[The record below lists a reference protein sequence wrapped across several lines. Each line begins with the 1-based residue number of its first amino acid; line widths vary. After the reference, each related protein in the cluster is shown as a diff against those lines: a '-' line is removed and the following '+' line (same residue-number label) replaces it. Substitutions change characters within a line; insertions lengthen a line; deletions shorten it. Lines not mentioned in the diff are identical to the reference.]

1 MLTIETCVRNRQ
13 LLRPAISFQTVV
25 KSIFIHV
32 FDHVDIRE
40 SFTVK
45 KILYVQFTQFTQTNI
60 HYRMDKGQKH
70 D

>member
-13 LLRPAISFQTVV
+13 LLRPAISFQTAV

-45 KILYVQFTQFTQTNI
+45 KILYVQFTQSNI